1 MRDMIVLEDS
11 TILSMLNDPAY
22 SESIPCFYNKRDL
35 FKSGASGGC
44 SACAQKRQEKRRN
57 AMAQIKSC
65 LAGMSSEKKMQLKSL
80 LDAKT
85 VRVIYVNA
93 GGQVVQLTF

>member
-11 TILSMLNDPAY
+11 TILSMLNDPIY

-35 FKSGASGGC
+35 FRSNGNGC
-44 SACAQKRQEKRRN
+44 SACAQKRQEKRRS

-65 LAGMSSEKKMQLKSL
+65 LAGLSVEKKTQLKSL
-80 LDAKT
+80 LDAKKI
-85 VRVIYVNA
+85 RVVYVNS

>member
-1 MRDMIVLEDS
+1 MREMVVLEDS
-11 TILSMLNDPAY
+11 TIISLLNDRAY
-22 SESIPCFYNKRDL
+22 AESIPCFHNKRDVL
-35 FKSGASGGC
+35 TSKSSGC

-65 LAGMSSEKKMQLKSL
+65 LAGMSAEKKAQLKSL
-80 LDAKT
+80 LDAKK
-85 VRVIYVNA
+85 VRVIYVNS

>member
-1 MRDMIVLEDS
+1 MRDMVVLEDS
-11 TILSMLNDPAY
+11 TIISLLNDPAY
-22 SESIPCFYNKRDL
+22 AESIPCFYNKRDVL
-35 FKSGASGGC
+35 KSSGGGC
-44 SACAQKRQEKRRN
+44 SACAQKKQEKRRN

-65 LAGMSSEKKMQLKSL
+65 LAGMSSEKKTQLKSL

-85 VRVIYVNA
+85 VRVIYVNS